1 MGTGKGE
8 PEPPPNLQPVMTAT
22 TLQSQLKAAEAV
34 VNAIDYNADGWEVK
48 WDQAMA
54 SVRQLREQ
62 ISPARSTDMPYSDSP
77 VRIRRR
83 AV

>member
-1 MGTGKGE
+1 
-8 PEPPPNLQPVMTAT
+8 MTAT
-22 TLQSQLKAAEAV
+22 TLHSQLKAAEAV

-62 ISPARSTDMPYSDSP
+62 IAPARSTDMPYSDSP